1 MLADCAIQCERPVRE
16 ALCLAAVAGPHHDP
30 SMPAFEY
37 QALDAAGRTHKGVLQ
52 GDTPK
57 AVRQSLRD
65 QGLMPLELSEV
76 REQAP
81 RREFKDLFGRG
92 VSAADLSILTRQWAT
107 LVRAG
112 LPLDEAL
119 SALAEQSGD
128 ARARRMLVAVRSKL
142 MEGRTLA
149 DSLGE
154 FPESFPELYRS
165 AVAAGE
171 QSGKLDRVLERLAGF
186 LEERRELG
194 QRVVAALIYPAL
206 LTLVAFAI
214 IAGLLGY
221 VVPQVVGVFEQL
233 QQTLPWPTRVLLAL
247 SAFVRVAG
255 PWLLLAL
262 VAAAIAFR
270 AALTRP
276 VFRSRWHALLMR
288 LPLLGALL
296 KAQDTARFA
305 RTLSIATA
313 ASVPLL
319 EALRLGASTLNLL
332 PLREAIAAA
341 AARVREGGSLS
352 RALAESGRFPA
363 LLTRLVGSGE
373 KSGELEPMLDHAADL
388 QEKQVQGAL
397 GAFVAILEPLLIVAM
412 GGIVLFMVLAILL
425 PIFEMNQIIR

>member
-1 MLADCAIQCERPVRE
+1 
-16 ALCLAAVAGPHHDP
+16 
-30 SMPAFEY
+30 MPAFEY
-37 QALDAAGRTHKGVLQ
+37 QALDQAGRTHKGVLQ

-57 AVRQSLRD
+57 AVRQVLRD
-65 QGLMPLELSEV
+65 QGLVPLEMSEV

-81 RREFKDLFGRG
+81 RREFKELFGRG
-92 VSAADLSILTRQWAT
+92 IAASDLAVLTRQWAT

-128 ARARRMLVAVRSKL
+128 ARAQRMLVAVRSKL

-149 DSLGE
+149 DCLGD

-186 LEERRELG
+186 LEERQQIG
-194 QRVVAALIYPAL
+194 QRVIAALIYPAL
-206 LTLVAFAI
+206 LSLVAFAI
-214 IAGLLGY
+214 VAGLLGY

-233 QQTLPWPTRVLLAL
+233 QTELPWPTRMLLAM
-247 SAFVRVAG
+247 SAFVRTFG
-255 PWLLLAL
+255 PWLLIAAVGAL
-262 VAAAIAFR
+262 VAFRLALARPAFR
-270 AALTRP
+270 T
-276 VFRSRWHALLMR
+276 RWHALLMR
-288 LPLLGALL
+288 LPLIGKLL
-296 KAQDTARFA
+296 RAQDTARFS

-319 EALRLGASTLNLL
+319 EALRLGSATLTLL
-332 PLREAIAAA
+332 PLREAISAAI
-341 AARVREGGSLS
+341 ARVREGGSLS
-352 RALAESGRFPA
+352 RALAESGRFPP

-397 GAFVAILEPLLIVAM
+397 GAFVAILEPLLIVVM
-412 GGIVLFMVLAILL
+412 GALVLFMVLAILL

>member
-1 MLADCAIQCERPVRE
+1 
-16 ALCLAAVAGPHHDP
+16 
-30 SMPAFEY
+30 MPAFEY
-37 QALDAAGRTHKGVLQ
+37 QALDQAGRTHKGVLQ

-57 AVRQSLRD
+57 AVRQVLRD
-65 QGLMPLELSEV
+65 QGLVPLEMSEV

-81 RREFKDLFGRG
+81 RREFKELFGRG
-92 VSAADLSILTRQWAT
+92 IAASDLAVLTRQWAT

-112 LPLDEAL
+112 LPLDEVL

-128 ARARRMLVAVRSKL
+128 ARAQRMLVAVRSKL

-149 DSLGE
+149 DCLGD

-186 LEERRELG
+186 LEERQQIG
-194 QRVVAALIYPAL
+194 QRVIAALIYPAL
-206 LTLVAFAI
+206 LSLVAFAI
-214 IAGLLGY
+214 VGGLLGY

-233 QQTLPWPTRVLLAL
+233 QTELPWPTRMLLAM
-247 SAFVRVAG
+247 SAFVRTFG
-255 PWLLLAL
+255 PWLLIAAIGAL
-262 VAAAIAFR
+262 VAFR
-270 AALTRP
+270 LALARTA
-276 VFRSRWHALLMR
+276 FRSRWHALLMR
-288 LPLLGALL
+288 LPLIGKLL
-296 KAQDTARFA
+296 RAQDTARFS

-319 EALRLGASTLNLL
+319 EALRLGSATLTLL
-332 PLREAIAAA
+332 PLREAISAAI
-341 AARVREGGSLS
+341 ARVREGGSLS
-352 RALAESGRFPA
+352 RALAESGRFPP

-397 GAFVAILEPLLIVAM
+397 GALVAILEPLLIVLM
-412 GGIVLFMVLAILL
+412 GALVLFMVLAILL

>member
-1 MLADCAIQCERPVRE
+1 
-16 ALCLAAVAGPHHDP
+16 
-30 SMPAFEY
+30 MPAFEY
-37 QALDAAGRTHKGVLQ
+37 QALDNAGRTRKGVLQ

-57 AVRQSLRD
+57 AVRQNLRD
-65 QGLMPLELSEV
+65 QGLVPLEVSEV
-76 REQAP
+76 HEQAP
-81 RREFKDLFGRG
+81 RREFKEIFGRG
-92 VSAADLSILTRQWAT
+92 ISAGDLSILTRQWAT

-128 ARARRMLVAVRSKL
+128 ARARRMLVAVRSRL

-194 QRVVAALIYPAL
+194 QKVIAALIYPAL
-206 LTLVAFAI
+206 LSLVAFAI
-214 IAGLLGY
+214 VSGLLGY

-233 QQTLPWPTRVLLAL
+233 QQQLPWPTRVLLAL
-247 SAFVRVAG
+247 SAFVRIAG

-262 VAAAIAFR
+262 IGSAVAFR
-270 AALTRP
+270 AALLRP
-276 VFRSRWHALLMR
+276 EFRTRWHALLMGI
-288 LPLLGALL
+288 PLIGALL
-296 KAQDTARFA
+296 RAQDTARFA

-319 EALRLGASTLNLL
+319 EALRLGAATLTLL
-332 PLREAIAAA
+332 PLREAVVAAI
-341 AARVREGGSLS
+341 ARVREGGTLS
-352 RALAESGRFPA
+352 RALSESGRFPP

-373 KSGELEPMLDHAADL
+373 KSGELEPMLDHAAEL
-388 QEKQVQGAL
+388 QEKQVAGSL
-397 GAFVAILEPLLIVAM
+397 NAFVAVLEPMLIVAM
-412 GGIVLFMVLAILL
+412 GALVLFMVLAILL

>member
-1 MLADCAIQCERPVRE
+1 
-16 ALCLAAVAGPHHDP
+16 
-30 SMPAFEY
+30 MPAFEY
-37 QALDAAGRTHKGVLQ
+37 QALDNAGRTKKGVLQ

-65 QGLMPLELSEV
+65 QGLVPLEVSEV
-76 REQAP
+76 HEQAP
-81 RREFKDLFGRG
+81 RREFKEIFGRG
-92 VSAADLSILTRQWAT
+92 ISAGDLSILTRQWAT

-128 ARARRMLVAVRSKL
+128 ARARRMLVAVRSRL

-171 QSGKLDRVLERLAGF
+171 QSGELDRVLERLAGF

-194 QRVVAALIYPAL
+194 QKVIAALIYPAL
-206 LTLVAFAI
+206 LSLVAFAI
-214 IAGLLGY
+214 VSGLLGY

-233 QQTLPWPTRVLLAL
+233 QQQLPWPTRVLLAL
-247 SAFVRVAG
+247 SAFVRIAG

-262 VAAAIAFR
+262 IGSAVAFR
-270 AALTRP
+270 AALLRP
-276 VFRSRWHALLMR
+276 EFRTRWHALLMGI
-288 LPLLGALL
+288 PLIGALL
-296 KAQDTARFA
+296 RAQDTARFA

-319 EALRLGASTLNLL
+319 EALRLGAATLTLL
-332 PLREAIAAA
+332 PLREAVVAAI
-341 AARVREGGSLS
+341 ARVREGGTLS
-352 RALAESGRFPA
+352 RALSESGRFPP

-373 KSGELEPMLDHAADL
+373 KSGELEPMLDHAAEL
-388 QEKQVQGAL
+388 QEKQVAGSL
-397 GAFVAILEPLLIVAM
+397 NAFVAVLEPMLIVAM
-412 GGIVLFMVLAILL
+412 GALVLFMVLAILL

>member
-1 MLADCAIQCERPVRE
+1 
-16 ALCLAAVAGPHHDP
+16 
-30 SMPAFEY
+30 MPAFEY

-65 QGLMPLELSEV
+65 QGLMPLEVAEV

-128 ARARRMLVAVRSKL
+128 VRARRMLVAVRSKL

-154 FPESFPELYRS
+154 FPEGFPELYRS

-194 QRVVAALIYPAL
+194 QRVVVALIYPAL
-206 LTLVAFAI
+206 LSLVAFAI

-233 QQTLPWPTRVLLAL
+233 QQTLPWPTRMLLAL

-262 VAAAIAFR
+262 VAGAIAFR
-270 AALTRP
+270 AALARP
-276 VFRSRWHALLMR
+276 AFRSRWHALLMR
-288 LPLLGALL
+288 LPLVGALL

-319 EALRLGASTLNLL
+319 EALRLGGSTLTLL
-332 PLREAIAAA
+332 PLRESIAAA

-352 RALAESGRFPA
+352 RALAESGRFPP

>member
-1 MLADCAIQCERPVRE
+1 
-16 ALCLAAVAGPHHDP
+16 
-30 SMPAFEY
+30 MPAFEY
-37 QALDAAGRTHKGVLQ
+37 QALDSAGRTRRGVLQ

-65 QGLMPLELSEV
+65 QGLVPLEVSEV
-76 REQAP
+76 REAAP
-81 RREFKDLFGRG
+81 RREFRELFGRG
-92 VSAADLSILTRQWAT
+92 VPAADLAILTRQWAT

-119 SALAEQSGD
+119 AALAEQSGD

-154 FPESFPELYRS
+154 FPESFPELYRA

-171 QSGKLDRVLERLAGF
+171 QSGKLDHVLERLAGF

-194 QRVVAALIYPAL
+194 QKLLAALIYPAL
-206 LTLVAFAI
+206 LSLVACAI
-214 IAGLLGY
+214 IAGLLAY

-247 SAFVRVAG
+247 SAGVRVAG

-262 VAAAIAFR
+262 ALAALAFR
-270 AALTRP
+270 IALARP
-276 VFRSRWHALLMR
+276 AFRSRWHALLMR
-288 LPLLGALL
+288 VPLLGALMR
-296 KAQDTARFA
+296 AQDTARFA

-319 EALRLGASTLNLL
+319 EALRLGAATLALL
-332 PLREAIAAA
+332 PLREAIVAAT
-341 AARVREGGSLS
+341 ARVREGGSLA
-352 RALAESGRFPA
+352 RALAESGRFPP

-373 KSGELEPMLDHAADL
+373 KSGELEPMLDHAAEL
-388 QEKQVQGAL
+388 QEKQVQGTL

-412 GGIVLFMVLAILL
+412 GAIVLFMVLAILL
-425 PIFEMNQIIR
+425 PIFEMNQILR

>member
-1 MLADCAIQCERPVRE
+1 MR
-16 ALCLAAVAGPHHDP
+16 
-30 SMPAFEY
+30 
-37 QALDAAGRTHKGVLQ
+37 
-52 GDTPK
+52 
-57 AVRQSLRD
+57 RD
-65 QGLMPLELSEV
+65 QGLVPLEVSEV
-76 REQAP
+76 HEQAP
-81 RREFKDLFGRG
+81 RREFKEIFGRG
-92 VSAADLSILTRQWAT
+92 ISAGDLSILTRQWAT

-128 ARARRMLVAVRSKL
+128 ARARRMLVAVRSRL

-194 QRVVAALIYPAL
+194 QKVIAALIYPAL
-206 LTLVAFAI
+206 LSLVAFAI
-214 IAGLLGY
+214 VSGLLGY

-233 QQTLPWPTRVLLAL
+233 QQQLPWPTRVLLAL
-247 SAFVRVAG
+247 SAFVRIAG

-262 VAAAIAFR
+262 IGSAVAFR
-270 AALTRP
+270 AALLRP
-276 VFRSRWHALLMR
+276 EFRTRWHALLMGI
-288 LPLLGALL
+288 PLIGALL
-296 KAQDTARFA
+296 RAQDTARFA

-319 EALRLGASTLNLL
+319 EALRLGAATLTLL
-332 PLREAIAAA
+332 PLREAVVAAI
-341 AARVREGGSLS
+341 ARVREGGTLS
-352 RALAESGRFPA
+352 RALSESGRFPP

-373 KSGELEPMLDHAADL
+373 KSGELEPMLDHAAEL
-388 QEKQVQGAL
+388 QEKQVAGSL
-397 GAFVAILEPLLIVAM
+397 NAFVAVLEPMLIVAM
-412 GGIVLFMVLAILL
+412 GALVLFMVLAILL

>member
-1 MLADCAIQCERPVRE
+1 
-16 ALCLAAVAGPHHDP
+16 
-30 SMPAFEY
+30 MPAFEY
-37 QALDAAGRTHKGVLQ
+37 QALDNAGRTRKGVLQ

-57 AVRQSLRD
+57 AVRQNLRD
-65 QGLMPLELSEV
+65 QGLVPLEVSEV
-76 REQAP
+76 HEQAP
-81 RREFKDLFGRG
+81 RREFKEIFGRG
-92 VSAADLSILTRQWAT
+92 ISAGYLSILTRQWAT

-128 ARARRMLVAVRSKL
+128 ARARRMLVAVRSRL

-154 FPESFPELYRS
+154 FPESFPDLYRS

-194 QRVVAALIYPAL
+194 QKVIAALIYPAL
-206 LTLVAFAI
+206 LSLVAFAI
-214 IAGLLGY
+214 VSGLLGY

-233 QQTLPWPTRVLLAL
+233 QQQLPWPTRVLLAL
-247 SAFVRVAG
+247 SAFVRIAG

-262 VAAAIAFR
+262 IGSAVAFR
-270 AALTRP
+270 AALLRP
-276 VFRSRWHALLMR
+276 EFRTRWHALLMGI
-288 LPLLGALL
+288 PLIGALL
-296 KAQDTARFA
+296 RAQDTARFA

-319 EALRLGASTLNLL
+319 EALRLGAATLTLL
-332 PLREAIAAA
+332 PLREAVVAAI
-341 AARVREGGSLS
+341 ARVREGGTLS
-352 RALAESGRFPA
+352 RALSESGRFPP

-373 KSGELEPMLDHAADL
+373 KSGELEPMLDHAAEL
-388 QEKQVQGAL
+388 QEKQVAGSL
-397 GAFVAILEPLLIVAM
+397 NAFVAVLEPMLIVAM
-412 GGIVLFMVLAILL
+412 GALVLFMVLAILL

>member
-1 MLADCAIQCERPVRE
+1 
-16 ALCLAAVAGPHHDP
+16 
-30 SMPAFEY
+30 
-37 QALDAAGRTHKGVLQ
+37 
-52 GDTPK
+52 
-57 AVRQSLRD
+57 
-65 QGLMPLELSEV
+65 
-76 REQAP
+76 
-81 RREFKDLFGRG
+81 
-92 VSAADLSILTRQWAT
+92 TRQWAT

-119 SALAEQSGD
+119 AALAEQSGD
-128 ARARRMLVAVRSKL
+128 VRARRMLVAVRSKL

-255 PWLLLAL
+255 PWMLLAA

-270 AALTRP
+270 AALSRP
-276 VFRSRWHALLMR
+276 AFRSRWHALLMR
-288 LPLLGALL
+288 LPLIGALL

>member
-1 MLADCAIQCERPVRE
+1 
-16 ALCLAAVAGPHHDP
+16 
-30 SMPAFEY
+30 MPAFEY
-37 QALDAAGRTHKGVLQ
+37 QALDQNGRTHKGVLQ

-65 QGLMPLELSEV
+65 QGWVPLEVSEV
-76 REQAP
+76 HEQAP
-81 RREFKDLFGRG
+81 RREFKEIFGRG
-92 VSAADLSILTRQWAT
+92 ISSADLSILTRQWAT

-149 DSLGE
+149 DCLGE

-165 AVAAGE
+165 AVSAGE
-171 QSGKLDRVLERLAGF
+171 QSGKLSRVLERLAGF

-194 QRVVAALIYPAL
+194 QRVIAALIYPVL
-206 LTLVAFAI
+206 LSLVAFGI
-214 IAGLLGY
+214 ISGLLGY

-233 QQTLPWPTRVLLAL
+233 QQTLPWPTRMLLAM
-247 SAFVRVAG
+247 SA
-255 PWLLLAL
+255 AL
-262 VAAAIAFR
+262 RFGGVWALIALIGAAIAFR
-270 AALTRP
+270 LALSRP
-276 VFRSRWHALLMR
+276 AFRSRWHALLMR
-288 LPLLGALL
+288 IPLIGKLL

-319 EALRLGASTLNLL
+319 EALRLAAATLSLL
-332 PLREAIAAA
+332 PLREAVVAAI
-341 AARVREGGSLS
+341 ARVREGGTLS
-352 RALAESGRFPA
+352 RALAESGRFPP

-373 KSGELEPMLDHAADL
+373 KSGELEPMLDHAAEL
-388 QEKQVQGAL
+388 QEKQVQGAVSAL
-397 GAFVAILEPLLIVAM
+397 VAVLEPLLIVVM

>member
-1 MLADCAIQCERPVRE
+1 
-16 ALCLAAVAGPHHDP
+16 
-30 SMPAFEY
+30 MPAFEY
-37 QALDAAGRTHKGVLQ
+37 QALDQAGRTHKGVLQ

-57 AVRQSLRD
+57 AVRQVLRD
-65 QGLMPLELSEV
+65 QGLVPLEMSEV

-81 RREFKDLFGRG
+81 RREFKELFGRG
-92 VSAADLSILTRQWAT
+92 IAASDLAVLTRQWAT

-112 LPLDEAL
+112 LPLDEVL

-128 ARARRMLVAVRSKL
+128 ARAQRMLVAVRSKL

-149 DSLGE
+149 DCLGE

-186 LEERRELG
+186 LEERQQIG
-194 QRVVAALIYPAL
+194 QRVIAALIYPAL
-206 LTLVAFAI
+206 LSVVAFGI
-214 IAGLLGY
+214 VAGLLGY

-233 QQTLPWPTRVLLAL
+233 QAQLPWPTRVLLAL
-247 SAFVRVAG
+247 SAFVRSFGPYLLVAG
-255 PWLLLAL
+255 IGGLIAL
-262 VAAAIAFR
+262 R
-270 AALTRP
+270 MALSRP
-276 VFRSRWHALLMR
+276 AFRSRWHALLMR
-288 LPLLGALL
+288 LPLLGTLL
-296 KAQDTARFA
+296 RAQDTARFS

-319 EALRLGASTLNLL
+319 EALRLGSATLTLL
-332 PLREAIAAA
+332 PLREAISAAI
-341 AARVREGGSLS
+341 ARVREGGSLS
-352 RALAESGRFPA
+352 RALAESGRFPP

-412 GGIVLFMVLAILL
+412 GALVLFMVLAILL

>member
-1 MLADCAIQCERPVRE
+1 
-16 ALCLAAVAGPHHDP
+16 
-30 SMPAFEY
+30 MPAFEY
-37 QALDAAGRTHKGVLQ
+37 QALDNAGRTKKGVLQ

-65 QGLMPLELSEV
+65 QGLVPLEVSEV
-76 REQAP
+76 HEQAP
-81 RREFKDLFGRG
+81 RREFKEIFGRG
-92 VSAADLSILTRQWAT
+92 ISAGDLSILTRQWAT

-128 ARARRMLVAVRSKL
+128 ARARRMLVAVRSRL

-194 QRVVAALIYPAL
+194 QKVIAALIYPAL
-206 LTLVAFAI
+206 LSLVAFAI
-214 IAGLLGY
+214 VSGLLGY

-233 QQTLPWPTRVLLAL
+233 QQQLPWPTRVLLAL
-247 SAFVRVAG
+247 SAFVRIAG

-262 VAAAIAFR
+262 IGSAVAFR
-270 AALTRP
+270 AALLRP
-276 VFRSRWHALLMR
+276 EFRTRWHALLMGI
-288 LPLLGALL
+288 PLIGALL
-296 KAQDTARFA
+296 RAQDTARFA

-319 EALRLGASTLNLL
+319 EALRLGAATLTLL
-332 PLREAIAAA
+332 PLREAVVAAI
-341 AARVREGGSLS
+341 ARVREGGTLS
-352 RALAESGRFPA
+352 RALSESGRFPP

-373 KSGELEPMLDHAADL
+373 KSGELEPMLDHAAEL
-388 QEKQVQGAL
+388 QEKQVAGSL
-397 GAFVAILEPLLIVAM
+397 NAFVAVLEPMLIVAM
-412 GGIVLFMVLAILL
+412 GALVLFMVLAILL

>member
-1 MLADCAIQCERPVRE
+1 
-16 ALCLAAVAGPHHDP
+16 
-30 SMPAFEY
+30 MPAFEY

-65 QGLMPLELSEV
+65 QGLMPLELTEV

-119 SALAEQSGD
+119 AALAEQSGD
-128 ARARRMLVAVRSKL
+128 VRARRMLVAVRSKL

-255 PWLLLAL
+255 PWMLLAA

-270 AALTRP
+270 AALSRP
-276 VFRSRWHALLMR
+276 AFRSRWHALLMR
-288 LPLLGALL
+288 LPLIGALL

>member
-1 MLADCAIQCERPVRE
+1 
-16 ALCLAAVAGPHHDP
+16 
-30 SMPAFEY
+30 MPAFEY
-37 QALDAAGRTHKGVLQ
+37 QALDNAGRTHKGVLQ
-52 GDTPK
+52 GDTAK
-57 AVRQSLRD
+57 AVRQVLRD
-65 QGLMPLELSEV
+65 QGLVPLEMSEV

-81 RREFKDLFGRG
+81 RREFKELFGRG
-92 VSAADLSILTRQWAT
+92 ISASDLAVLTRQWAT

-112 LPLDEAL
+112 LPLDEVL

-128 ARARRMLVAVRSKL
+128 ARAQRMLVAVRSKL

-149 DSLGE
+149 DCLAE

-171 QSGKLDRVLERLAGF
+171 QSGKLDRVLERLASF
-186 LEERRELG
+186 LEERREIG
-194 QRVVAALIYPAL
+194 QRIIAALIYPAL
-206 LTLVAFAI
+206 LSLVAFGI
-214 IAGLLGY
+214 ISGLLGY

-233 QQTLPWPTRVLLAL
+233 QTELPWPTRMLLAM
-247 SAFVRVAG
+247 SAFVRVFG
-255 PWLLLAL
+255 PWFLLAL
-262 VAAAIAFR
+262 VAAGIAFR
-270 AALTRP
+270 MALVRP
-276 VFRSRWHALLMR
+276 AFRSRWHGLLMR
-288 LPLLGALL
+288 LPLIGALMR
-296 KAQDTARFA
+296 AQDTARFA

-319 EALRLGASTLNLL
+319 EALRLGSATLTLL
-332 PLREAIAAA
+332 PLREAISAAI
-341 AARVREGGSLS
+341 ARVREGGSLS
-352 RALAESGRFPA
+352 RALAESGRFPP

-397 GAFVAILEPLLIVAM
+397 GALVAILEPLLIVAM

>member
-1 MLADCAIQCERPVRE
+1 MGPVIEMLP
-16 ALCLAAVAGPHHDP
+16 
-30 SMPAFEY
+30 MPAFEY
-37 QALDAAGRTHKGVLQ
+37 QALDNAGRTHKGVLQ
-52 GDTPK
+52 GDTAK
-57 AVRQSLRD
+57 AVRQMLRD
-65 QGLMPLELSEV
+65 QGLVPLDMSEV

-81 RREFKDLFGRG
+81 RRELKSLFGRG
-92 VSAADLSILTRQWAT
+92 ISAADLAVLTRQWAT

-112 LPLDEAL
+112 LPLDETL

-128 ARARRMLVAVRSKL
+128 ARAQRMLVAVRSKL

-149 DSLGE
+149 DCLAE

-186 LEERRELG
+186 LEERQQIG
-194 QRVVAALIYPAL
+194 QRVIAALIYPAL
-206 LTLVAFAI
+206 LSLVAFAI
-214 IAGLLGY
+214 VSGLLGY

-233 QQTLPWPTRVLLAL
+233 QTQLPWPTRMLLAM
-247 SAFVRVAG
+247 SAFVRVFG

-262 VAAAIAFR
+262 IGAGIAFR
-270 AALTRP
+270 LALARP
-276 VFRSRWHALLMR
+276 PFRLRMHALLMR
-288 LPLLGALL
+288 LPLIGALL
-296 KAQDTARFA
+296 RAQDTARFA

-319 EALRLGASTLNLL
+319 EALRLGSATLTLL
-332 PLREAIAAA
+332 PLREAISAAI
-341 AARVREGGSLS
+341 ARVREGGSLS
-352 RALAESGRFPA
+352 RALAESGRFPP

-397 GAFVAILEPLLIVAM
+397 GALVAILEPLLIVAM
-412 GGIVLFMVLAILL
+412 GAIVLFMVLAILL

>member
-1 MLADCAIQCERPVRE
+1 
-16 ALCLAAVAGPHHDP
+16 
-30 SMPAFEY
+30 MPAFEY
-37 QALDAAGRTHKGVLQ
+37 QALDNSGRTHKGVLQ

-57 AVRQSLRD
+57 AVRQNLRD
-65 QGLMPLELSEV
+65 QGWVPLDVVEV

-81 RREFKDLFGRG
+81 RRELKDLFGRG
-92 VSAADLSILTRQWAT
+92 IAASDLSILTRQWAT

-194 QRVVAALIYPAL
+194 QKVIAALIYPAL
-206 LTLVAFAI
+206 LSLVAFAI
-214 IAGLLGY
+214 VSGLLGY

-233 QQTLPWPTRVLLAL
+233 QQQLPWPTRMLLAL
-247 SAFVRVAG
+247 SALVRVAG

-262 VAAAIAFR
+262 VGALIAFR
-270 AALTRP
+270 AALANAQ
-276 VFRSRWHALLMR
+276 FRSRWHALLMR
-288 LPLLGALL
+288 IPLVGALL
-296 KAQDTARFA
+296 RAQDTARFA
-305 RTLSIATA
+305 RT
-313 ASVPLL
+313 
-319 EALRLGASTLNLL
+319 
-332 PLREAIAAA
+332 
-341 AARVREGGSLS
+341 
-352 RALAESGRFPA
+352 
-363 LLTRLVGSGE
+363 
-373 KSGELEPMLDHAADL
+373 
-388 QEKQVQGAL
+388 
-397 GAFVAILEPLLIVAM
+397 
-412 GGIVLFMVLAILL
+412 
-425 PIFEMNQIIR
+425 